1 MSRPARVTHVEY
13 LGGRVLR
20 VAFSDGLI
28 RELDFAGSLPG
39 VLAAIDDD
47 TAFAT
52 AAVDPVSGTLSW
64 PIGVDV
70 DPDVLHG
77 DYESASAVCPRLVV
91 EYRLEDVR

>member
-20 VAFSDGLI
+20 VAFSDGMV

-39 VLAAIDDD
+39 MLAAIDDEI
-47 TAFAT
+47 TLAT
-52 AAVDPVSGTLSW
+52 AAVDPISGTLSW
-64 PIGVDV
+64 PIGVDI

-77 DYESASAVCPRLVV
+77 DYESASAVRPRLVV